1 MEGVHQPPSTNASTP
16 DLVREAVEDARHL
29 IRLEIALARD
39 ELTHQIAS
47 AKTAAISLGAAA
59 GAFVSSLT
67 MFMVAIAAAFSV
79 ISSAALV
86 LGAILLAASSWLG
99 FAGFKALP
107 KEPLG
112 QTRRRLEA
120 DLQQLKERVA

>member
-1 MEGVHQPPSTNASTP
+1 MHQTPSTNASTP

-47 AKTAAISLGAAA
+47 TKTASISLGAAA
-59 GAFVSSLT
+59 GALVSPLT

-79 ISSAALV
+79 ISLAALV
-86 LGAILLAASSWLG
+86 LGAVLLAASSWLG
-99 FAGFKALP
+99 FAGFKTLP
-107 KEPLG
+107 NAPLG
-112 QTRRRLEA
+112 PTRRRPEA
-120 DLQQLKERVA
+120 GHQQL

>member
-1 MEGVHQPPSTNASTP
+1 LEGVHQPPSTNVSTP
-16 DLVREAVEDARHL
+16 DLVHEAVEDARHL

-59 GAFVSSLT
+59 GALVSSLT
-67 MFMVAIAAAFSV
+67 MFMVAIAAAFTA
-79 ISSAALV
+79 ISLAALV
-86 LGAILLAASSWLG
+86 LGAFLLAASSWLG

-107 KEPLG
+107 REPLA
-112 QTRRRLEA
+112 QTRRRLET
-120 DLQQLKERVA
+120 DLQELKERVA